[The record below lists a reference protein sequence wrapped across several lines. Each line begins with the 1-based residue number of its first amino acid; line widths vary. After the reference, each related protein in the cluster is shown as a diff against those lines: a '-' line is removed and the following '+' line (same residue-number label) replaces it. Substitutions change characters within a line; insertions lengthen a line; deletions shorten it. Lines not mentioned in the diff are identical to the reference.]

1 MNLNWRYIIS
11 DNEGIDVEYKYKIN
25 KLSVRAIADEMN
37 KDYYAVK
44 KWLSLNQM
52 YTGPRHKQPGIIFG
66 NKQTAY
72 YDDEMMYGKITW
84 DDMKS
89 GDTKK

>member
-1 MNLNWRYIIS
+1 
-11 DNEGIDVEYKYKIN
+11 
-25 KLSVRAIADEMN
+25 
-37 KDYYAVK
+37 
-44 KWLSLNQM
+44 M